1 MFILATA
8 SLSFAPRAPHLPR
21 LQTCARRFEA
31 PPAALAPSG
40 VDGLPLA
47 VQAGFL
53 GATFVTLGSAAH
65 VIDRAYGAVR
75 RPDGVLWDVW
85 EIGAALLLG
94 LIFVTAGRSHFTVP
108 EAFTAIYPPQGTWGL
123 WYLPGSAEF
132 HVAWTGVAEIGGGS
146 GLLTGAIL
154 DATRLL
160 SQTQQ
165 ASDPASAQ
173 LSIEAEVGR
182 GETRVALEPKPRAL
196 ISNPC
201 RLRPVAARALFV
213 LVLCVT
219 PANFFM
225 FSHGATMPGVVE
237 GPLPMQWHLVRF
249 LAQVSVLSVLLTLS
263 ELQGLTAGRSD
274 DDNAAESG
282 VPSAPR

>member
-1 MFILATA
+1 MFAFTLAA
-8 SLSFAPRAPHLPR
+8 APLGFAPRAPHLSSLPAS
-21 LQTCARRFEA
+21 ARRSAA

-40 VDGLPLA
+40 VDELPLA
-47 VQAGFL
+47 VQAGCF
-53 GATFVTLGSAAH
+53 GATFVGLGASAR
-65 VIDRAYGAVR
+65 VIDSAYRSAVR
-75 RPDGVLWDVW
+75 RPSTLWDVW

-94 LIFVTAGRSHFTVP
+94 AIFVTAGRSHFTMP
-108 EAFTAIYPPQGTWGL
+108 EAFAAIYPPQGTWGF

-146 GLLTGAIL
+146 GLLTGALL
-154 DATRLL
+154 DARALL

-165 ASDPASAQ
+165 AKDP
-173 LSIEAEVGR
+173 R
-182 GETRVALEPKPRAL
+182 
-196 ISNPC
+196 
-201 RLRPVAARALFV
+201 RLRPLAARALFV

-225 FSHGATMPGVVE
+225 FSHGATMPGIVD
-237 GPLPMQWHLVRF
+237 GPLTMEWHLARF

-263 ELQGLTAGRSD
+263 ELQGLAAGRSD
-274 DDNAAESG
+274 DEDDGG